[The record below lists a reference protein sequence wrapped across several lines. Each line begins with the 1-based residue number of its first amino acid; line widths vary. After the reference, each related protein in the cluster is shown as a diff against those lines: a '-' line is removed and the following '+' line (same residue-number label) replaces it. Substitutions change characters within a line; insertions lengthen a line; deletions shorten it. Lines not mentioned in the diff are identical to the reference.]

1 MKKINLLVLAL
12 FISPFLFARGGG
24 PDTEADYIV
33 PTAPEFVPFSRFK
46 VKIVDRFEGPQTQK
60 ISYIFPEF
68 LVGEPDKVVSLKRIP
83 GTENSWTGPELDA
96 HCTLNG
102 DDFSCNIYVH
112 KASLNSQEKESSLI
126 TAERAINH
134 LPRLNLSE
142 EQIKGYSG
150 VIRSFYSHEPA
161 GFLSYDID

>member
-1 MKKINLLVLAL
+1 MKKIILLPLLFSLSLTAL
-12 FISPFLFARGGG
+12 SRGGS

-33 PTAPEFVPFSRFK
+33 PTSPEFVAFSRFK

-68 LVGEPDKVVSLKRIP
+68 LIGEAQRLITLKRIP
-83 GTENSWTGPELDA
+83 GTENSWTAPELDA
-96 HCTLNG
+96 HCTVTG

-112 KASLNSQEKESSLI
+112 KNKENSLI
-126 TAERAINH
+126 TAYQAISH

-142 EQIKGYSG
+142 EQVRGMTG
-150 VIRSFYSHEPA
+150 VINSFYSHEPA

>member
-1 MKKINLLVLAL
+1 MKK
-12 FISPFLFARGGG
+12 FIILTISLIISQTLFARGGA
-24 PDTEADYIV
+24 PETEADYIV
-33 PTAPEFVPFSRFK
+33 PTSPEFVPFSRFK
-46 VKIVDRFEGPQTQK
+46 VKIVDRFEGPHTQK

-68 LVGEPDKVVSLKRIP
+68 LVGEADRVMTLTRIP

-96 HCTLNG
+96 HCTVTG

-112 KASLNSQEKESSLI
+112 KNALEKEATLI
-126 TAERAINH
+126 TAEQAINH
-134 LPRLNLSE
+134 LPRLNLSQ
-142 EQIKGYSG
+142 EQVEGFSG